1 MVIVVPQRWIGDDGG
16 DNGVMVMAVAL
27 VAIHFRQI

>member
-1 MVIVVPQRWIGDDGG
+1 MVVPRRWSGDDGG
-16 DNGVMVMAVAL
+16 DDGVMVMAVAL